1 MHISN
6 VNLSTKITVSF
17 SFIGLLFIVMM
28 LLGFINGKKVISGL
42 TLINE
47 ESSPVIVFSSKIN
60 ELMKAKEPL
69 VLKLLSS
76 NNALEYNGTANQL
89 NANNTLIAS
98 TLSDFDKLELGGD
111 FSALVDESLKQ
122 LKVNMQQVESDSL
135 SLINEQS
142 DIIDSIQKSNQ
153 IIATLDNL
161 REEISPLLADT
172 LIEIENESVIS
183 ILHEINVSVVSG
195 MLVIERIAN
204 TTSLDKLYENSSQ
217 FVNWQN
223 QHSNLLPSLIFAS
236 TEPQFQNFVRELSK
250 LTLSLLDAVEGK
262 QGLLAIQ
269 TRKLE
274 LISQQKIDSAEL
286 YSKISNTTNLTER
299 LLTNAFAQNMQLSTS
314 ISDDTKHQNNVSII
328 VGISILLGIVLL
340 SIWMTRFIRKAMQ
353 LVMDELSYLS
363 KGILRTIPAMKSDD
377 EFGRLN
383 GYLIDVVS
391 NLKQTILEIEDSS
404 KKVENSVDSVVNGSK
419 DTLTIVRKQKDELD
433 MVATALVQMGTTS
446 DGVAQHTEKTHEAVI
461 GAVELAKNGRQ
472 KVQQNH
478 QKIEQVASQID
489 KTLSAIT
496 NLDTGVKSIESII
509 DTITDIAD
517 QTNLLALNAA
527 IEAARAGEQGR
538 GFAVV
543 ADEVRTLATRT
554 QQSTLEIHQKIS
566 SMIVDSKLAV
576 EVTIQ
581 SETLVNESL
590 LQAKRADEIIVNFE
604 DKMSAIQSLSYLIS
618 TAAEEQAVTVTELDR
633 NINRIMTLADET
645 STKAESAKNVAT
657 SQVEIAANLENNVSK
672 FIFER

>member
-236 TEPQFQNFVRELSK
+236 AEPQFQNFVRELSK

-299 LLTNAFAQNMQLSTS
+299 LLTNAFAQNMQLSKS
-314 ISDDTKHQNNVSII
+314 ISDDTKYQNNVSII

-404 KKVENSVDSVVNGSK
+404 KKVENSVDSVVNGSQ